1 MRGVTLLLRRLG
13 AMLGTALCLSLL
25 VFWLT
30 HLPPNLEKLAK
41 SQGSARMSD
50 AEVASWLERSGFD
63 RPLPVLYGEWLG
75 VLPRA
80 DCGHCG
86 VMQGEWGQST
96 VFRQP
101 VSAVILRSLAATGWL
116 MLWVMAVMVPTA
128 LALGALAGM
137 REGSRTDRTISVAT
151 ILTAATPEYVSG
163 VVLVALFASATA
175 GLSPLLHEAGWIERR
190 TLFQGT
196 ASGAMTRITFWN
208 FALPVATIALYGT
221 GYIARITRA
230 SMAEVMAQPYIRTAR
245 LKGAGLARIV
255 LVHALRNALVAPVTV
270 ILLQL
275 PWLLNGVVIVET
287 LFAYKGFGWT
297 LVQAAGNNDIA
308 LLLGCSVVAVTLV
321 LATQALSDLAY
332 RALNPRLRVG

>member
-1 MRGVTLLLRRLG
+1 MRVTAILLRRLG
-13 AMLGTALCLSLL
+13 ALLATALCLSLL

-50 AEVASWLERSGFD
+50 AEVASWLDRSGFD
-63 RPLPVLYGEWLG
+63 RPVPVLYGEWLG
-75 VLPRA
+75 LLPKA
-80 DCGHCG
+80 GCGRCG
-86 VMQGEWGQST
+86 VLQGDWGQST

-101 VSAVILRSLAATGWL
+101 VAEVLARSLAATGWL
-116 MLWVMAVMVPTA
+116 MLWVMVVMVPTA
-128 LALGALAGM
+128 LALGVLAGM
-137 REGSRTDRTISVAT
+137 REGSRTDRAISVAT

-175 GLSPLLHEAGWIERR
+175 GLSPLLHEAGWIEDR

-196 ASGAMTRITFWN
+196 ASGAMSGITFWN
-208 FALPVATIALYGT
+208 FALPVVTVALYGT
-221 GYIARITRA
+221 GYVARITRA
-230 SMAEVMAQPYIRTAR
+230 AMADAMTQPYVRTAR
-245 LKGAGLARIV
+245 LKGASQSRIV

-297 LVQAAGNNDIA
+297 LVQAAGNNDID
-308 LLLGCSVVAVTLV
+308 LLLGCATVAVTLV
-321 LATQALSDLAY
+321 LVTQGLSDLAY
-332 RALNPRLRVG
+332 RALNPRLRAR